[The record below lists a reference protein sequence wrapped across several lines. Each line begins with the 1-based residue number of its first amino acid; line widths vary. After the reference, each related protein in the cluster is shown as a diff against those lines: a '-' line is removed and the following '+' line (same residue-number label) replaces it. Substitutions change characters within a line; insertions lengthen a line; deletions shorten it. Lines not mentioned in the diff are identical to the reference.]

1 MSTDLKIDE
10 KITVSLQPPKLW
22 KVVLLNDDKT
32 PMEFVIEVLTGI
44 FKHAQD
50 RAKDITLEI
59 HNTGSAVAGVYTH
72 EIAEQKG
79 IDSRVLQNRLGAQ
92 SIVAYRG
99 IGQHRNVDRIGNDCR
114 LRNDAVDFRL
124 RLSRKWR
131 QIH

>member
-10 KITVSLQPPKLW
+10 KITISLQPPKLW

-59 HNTGSAVAGVYTH
+59 HNTGSAVAGIYTH

-79 IDSRVLQNRLGAQ
+79 IEVTLSARSQSYPLQIKLEPETVN
-92 SIVAYRG
+92 
-99 IGQHRNVDRIGNDCR
+99 
-114 LRNDAVDFRL
+114 
-124 RLSRKWR
+124 
-131 QIH
+131 

>member
-59 HNTGSAVAGVYTH
+59 HNTGSAVAGIYTH

-79 IDSRVLQNRLGAQ
+79 IESTQAARQNGFPFVVT
-92 SIVAYRG
+92 IEP
-99 IGQHRNVDRIGNDCR
+99 
-114 LRNDAVDFRL
+114 DA
-124 RLSRKWR
+124 
-131 QIH
+131 

>member
-32 PMEFVIEVLTGI
+32 PLEFVIEVLTGI

-59 HNTGSAVAGVYTH
+59 HNTGSAVAGIYTH

-79 IDSRVLQNRLGAQ
+79 IDSTQAARQNGFPLVVT
-92 SIVAYRG
+92 IEP
-99 IGQHRNVDRIGNDCR
+99 
-114 LRNDAVDFRL
+114 DA
-124 RLSRKWR
+124 
-131 QIH
+131 

>member
-50 RAKDITLEI
+50 RAKDLTLEI
-59 HNTGSAVAGVYTH
+59 HNTGSAVAGIYTH

-79 IDSRVLQNRLGAQ
+79 IDSTQAARQNGFPLVVT
-92 SIVAYRG
+92 IEP
-99 IGQHRNVDRIGNDCR
+99 
-114 LRNDAVDFRL
+114 DA
-124 RLSRKWR
+124 
-131 QIH
+131 

>member
-1 MSTDLKIDE
+1 MSTDVKIDE

-79 IDSRVLQNRLGAQ
+79 IDATQSARQNGFPLV
-92 SIVAYRG
+92 IT
-99 IGQHRNVDRIGNDCR
+99 IEP
-114 LRNDAVDFRL
+114 DA
-124 RLSRKWR
+124 
-131 QIH
+131 